1 MPSPA
6 TAPGR
11 SSRGLRTGYT
21 LLTGAEDRQV
31 PDVHDERVLLTEP
44 LSQRR
49 QHIRVN
55 GDDAVTIPA
64 DQMEVLVLGHRVV
77 RRGAVAQMGVAH
89 QAELLEDLQRAVDGR
104 HVDRRG

>member
-11 SSRGLRTGYT
+11 SSRGLRTGST
-21 LLTGAEDRQV
+21 LLTGTEDCQV

-64 DQMEVLVLGHRVV
+64 NKVEVLVLGHRVV
-77 RRGAVAQMGVAH
+77 GRGAVTEVGMTH
-89 QAELLEDLQRAVDGR
+89 QTQLLEDLERA
-104 HVDRRG
+104 